1 MLHHWVITLRLTQT
15 FLCHTLS
22 KSLKNFIPNTT
33 LFLDKFWSNSLSIY
47 VTQILHYNGIEIVDA
62 LLSQDGVVLIFKEED
77 APRAYEKLRSEIK

>member
-1 MLHHWVITLRLTQT
+1 V
-15 FLCHTLS
+15 LS
-22 KSLKNFIPNTT
+22 
-33 LFLDKFWSNSLSIY
+33 Y